1 MSQPGLLAAL
11 SKLQTHKLHSCSSF
25 ASECLSML
33 DETRLTCSHHVSTHL
48 YANAS
53 SRECPQTL
61 LICSCQDQSSSA
73 KPAAHLHLRFLQQHH
88 LQRVLLVPHKQ
99 GASSRCAVCALQVSL
114 PASSEH
120 CLAQAR
126 VMAKMAVLLK
136 AVPGKDVREKV
147 SCSCLCCCTWHGVGG
162 CFWPSDLSG
171 LRVQT
176 MNIKH
181 SAH

>member
-1 MSQPGLLAAL
+1 MSARICMPMPHPETA
-11 SKLQTHKLHSCSSF
+11 HKLCSF
-25 ASECLSML
+25 AHAKTSHQAQSQL
-33 DETRLTCSHHVSTHL
+33 LTCTC
-48 YANAS
+48 AS
-53 SRECPQTL
+53 CNNTIFS
-61 LICSCQDQSSSA
+61 
-73 KPAAHLHLRFLQQHH
+73 
-88 LQRVLLVPHKQ
+88 VYLLVPHKQ